1 VTSPEHKPWIGGLA
15 GAVGGIAGVFA
26 MTALQLL
33 FDHLHGSPPPRP
45 VRELSQRGGR
55 HDIARL
61 KMRARKWRLPQK
73 DATVRTAERLSYL
86 LRARPIA
93 PHQRHIA
100 GVAVHYGFGALTGG
114 VYGFIG
120 ERYPVIGTVS
130 GLPFGAAV
138 WLFAEELALPI
149 TVLSDTP
156 DKYPLRD
163 HLNALA
169 AHLVFGSTTEITRRF
184 TRELIVRAMAQ
195 RAGHDIHASEKVYM
209 TKQKSPHAQ
218 TQQNT
223 KPQQSDFAGDQDSS
237 KSEDQIY
244 ARMEGAEAHNLHDVV
259 GMAVVLGED
268 QGLGHLGTAVKDLCE
283 ETVAEGL
290 DDRADLIFGDHTAVE
305 FVRRVFEI
313 VIQLLPAHLA
323 RELVALI
330 HVETGVHGRS
340 VLADQRSDAIDL
352 KPNIHAVSDGLFA
365 AVLHDQILIEE
376 TESLF

>member
-100 GVAVHYGFGALTGG
+100 GVAVHYAFGALTGG

-244 ARMEGAEAHNLHDVV
+244 ARMEGAEAGSDRTPRKPQDGAPARNTEPESSAH
-259 GMAVVLGED
+259 
-268 QGLGHLGTAVKDLCE
+268 
-283 ETVAEGL
+283 EGSVST
-290 DDRADLIFGDHTAVE
+290 RTP
-305 FVRRVFEI
+305 R
-313 VIQLLPAHLA
+313 
-323 RELVALI
+323 
-330 HVETGVHGRS
+330 RS
-340 VLADQRSDAIDL
+340 VQGITSHSAEEESERQEKVVNDRPDAR
-352 KPNIHAVSDGLFA
+352 GR
-365 AVLHDQILIEE
+365 
-376 TESLF
+376 